1 MNSFILGI
9 LLLSLTLR
17 SSAAFAPVGR
27 LFSTNVAND
36 ISLQLRPGPAT
47 AGCSRASSTML
58 MVKKR
63 RRRKTPPTTTQ
74 TSDDND
80 ELPDFDDGEDDD
92 MEETT
97 PAVAVEVSKPA
108 MQFDSSSSAKAT
120 PIKKGSGLNKQL
132 AEEVGGNVDGLDE
145 ETILEAM
152 RGKAGGDKWEPPRS
166 IQDTLS
172 DRRLEKFMDFDRV
185 CEYKLICN
193 VTHGVLNLY
202 VLFTN
207 KLIFSI
213 LPNKMIA
220 QDGGGGGSAVD
231 LPDFEEV
238 ISRRKQREAMQEG
251 RVEDAAM
258 LIDTEGMGKK
268 AARNA
273 QRKAEAMQRS
283 KEMEEEESNPFASLE
298 GLNILQLLEK
308 GAWTGIGLL
317 VAWEVYIN
325 SPFFERAAPLIPV
338 VYDNPTPP
346 GM

>member
-17 SSAAFAPVGR
+17 SSAAFFAPVGR
-27 LFSTNVAND
+27 LSSTNVAND
-36 ISLQLRPGPAT
+36 FSLQLRPGPAT

-97 PAVAVEVSKPA
+97 SAVAVEVSKPA

-185 CEYKLICN
+185 CEYN
-193 VTHGVLNLY
+193 FN
-202 VLFTN
+202 
-207 KLIFSI
+207 
-213 LPNKMIA
+213 
-220 QDGGGGGSAVD
+220 
-231 LPDFEEV
+231 
-238 ISRRKQREAMQEG
+238 
-251 RVEDAAM
+251 
-258 LIDTEGMGKK
+258 
-268 AARNA
+268 
-273 QRKAEAMQRS
+273 
-283 KEMEEEESNPFASLE
+283 
-298 GLNILQLLEK
+298 
-308 GAWTGIGLL
+308 
-317 VAWEVYIN
+317 
-325 SPFFERAAPLIPV
+325 
-338 VYDNPTPP
+338 
-346 GM
+346 

>member
-27 LFSTNVAND
+27 LSSTNVANE

-47 AGCSRASSTML
+47 AGCSRKSSTML

-97 PAVAVEVSKPA
+97 PAVAVVKSKPA

-185 CEYKLICN
+185 CEYN
-193 VTHGVLNLY
+193 FN
-202 VLFTN
+202 
-207 KLIFSI
+207 
-213 LPNKMIA
+213 
-220 QDGGGGGSAVD
+220 
-231 LPDFEEV
+231 
-238 ISRRKQREAMQEG
+238 
-251 RVEDAAM
+251 
-258 LIDTEGMGKK
+258 
-268 AARNA
+268 
-273 QRKAEAMQRS
+273 
-283 KEMEEEESNPFASLE
+283 
-298 GLNILQLLEK
+298 
-308 GAWTGIGLL
+308 
-317 VAWEVYIN
+317 
-325 SPFFERAAPLIPV
+325 
-338 VYDNPTPP
+338 
-346 GM
+346 